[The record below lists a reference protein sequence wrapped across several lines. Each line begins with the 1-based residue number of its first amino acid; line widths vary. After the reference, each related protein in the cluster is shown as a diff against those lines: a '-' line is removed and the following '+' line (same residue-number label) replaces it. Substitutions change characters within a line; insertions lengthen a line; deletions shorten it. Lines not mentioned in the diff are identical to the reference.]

1 MIMMIRRHIRSI
13 AGGAANVAPAV
24 LCVLCVL
31 SILCVAS
38 GCHRRPLEDPS
49 EKTLVKV
56 KVNVKD
62 IHELK
67 ALAERISGVPGKP
80 AHGERT
86 VAKVIYRDGTPLD
99 EIKNVP
105 AME

>member
-13 AGGAANVAPAV
+13 AGGAANVALAV
-24 LCVLCVL
+24 LCV
-31 SILCVAS
+31 LCVAS

-62 IHELK
+62 IHN
-67 ALAERISGVPGKP
+67 V
-80 AHGERT
+80 T
-86 VAKVIYRDGTPLD
+86 CDIYNPKLPL
-99 EIKNVP
+99 
-105 AME
+105 